1 MDEQGVPHDV
11 EHETRQL
18 ISKALGRLPQSV
30 FLLTAAHEHRQR
42 GVMVSWVQQV
52 SFEPPMI
59 MFALNKSLQI
69 GPFLHESRA
78 FALNQ
83 IAADDKLTP
92 RRFGFD
98 LTVKQ
103 DAFETLELRRLTTGS
118 PVLARAL
125 TCFDCELVR
134 HFDIEG
140 DHDISVGR
148 IVDAAVLHEGDPPVR
163 FREDGFAY

>member
-1 MDEQGVPHDV
+1 MDEQTAPRDL
-11 EHETRQL
+11 ETETRDL
-18 ISKALGRLPQSV
+18 IGKALGRLPQGV

-42 GVMVSWVQQV
+42 GVLISWVQQV
-52 SFEPPMI
+52 SFDPPML

-69 GPFLHESRA
+69 GPFIHESRS

-92 RRFGFD
+92 RRFTFD

-103 DAFETLELRRLTTGS
+103 DAFETLEMRRLTTGS

-140 DHDISVGR
+140 DHDVYVGR
-148 IVDAAVLHEGDPPVR
+148 IVDAAVRQDGDPPVH

>member
-1 MDEQGVPHDV
+1 MDEQAVPREV
-11 EHETRQL
+11 ENQTREV
-18 ISKALGRLPQSV
+18 IGKALGRLPQGI

-42 GVMVSWVQQV
+42 GVLVSWVQQV
-52 SFEPPMI
+52 GFDPPMV

-69 GPFLHESRA
+69 GPFIHESRS

-92 RRFGFD
+92 RRFSFD

-103 DAFETLELRRLTTGS
+103 DAFETLDVRRLTTGS
-118 PVLARAL
+118 PILARAL
-125 TCFDCELVR
+125 ASLDCELVR

-140 DHDISVGR
+140 DHDIYVGR
-148 IVDAAVLHEGDPPVR
+148 IVDAAISGVGDPPVH
-163 FREDGFAY
+163 FREDGLSY